1 MSPESAQPSD
11 AQAPAALNGRKVAL
25 RPLQENDAEALYEA
39 AESSREALRRW
50 VSWASAPLS
59 LQAEADFI
67 RRAAA
72 VPNHVWGLF
81 ELRTG
86 RLAGAAALRRLEP
99 GERAQA
105 RLALWV
111 RADRQGRGYAT
122 EAARLLVEHALR
134 RMGLH
139 RVGARIDPANRSAR
153 KVLKKAGFRYEGCLR
168 DDRRAHGRW
177 VDQECWGFLRSDW
190 KRG

>member
-1 MSPESAQPSD
+1 MSPESVQPSD
-11 AQAPAALNGRKVAL
+11 SPSPAALSGRKVLL
-25 RPLQENDAEALYEA
+25 RPLQETDAEALLEA

-50 VSWASAPLS
+50 VDWASTPLN
-59 LQAEADFI
+59 LQGELDFV
-67 RRAAA
+67 RRTGS
-72 VPNHVWGLF
+72 VPDHVWGLF

-99 GERAQA
+99 EERAQA
-105 RLALWV
+105 RLTLWV

-177 VDQECWGFLRSDW
+177 VDQECWGFLKSDW
-190 KRG
+190 KR